1 MTAKN
6 KTCKKRN
13 KASNLQSTQ
22 LCSLLLLKDIC
33 LQAVDQK
40 VSQLIM
46 TGKLMAIFQKELI
59 KFSLQCISKCRLFVN
74 FQLQS
79 HYSSPLFR
87 LIKLNFQSS
96 IVSSINKNYD
106 DDS

>member
-1 MTAKN
+1 M
-6 KTCKKRN
+6 CKKRN
-13 KASNLQSTQ
+13 KTSNLQLTQ
-22 LCSLLLLKDIC
+22 LCSLLLLKDTC
-33 LQAVDQK
+33 LKAVDQK
-40 VSQLIM
+40 VSQ
-46 TGKLMAIFQKELI
+46 LMAIFQKELI

-79 HYSSPLFR
+79 QYISSLFR

-96 IVSSINKNYD
+96 IVSSINKDYD